1 MIAMQVYKEKVS
13 DDQMKHDHDVGKQ
26 KAELAQMEG
35 GHLKERL
42 GEMEQL
48 YQRREGEMRNI
59 LGEASKSQQEVQV
72 KTSQVNQYMKQ
83 VDTLKTHTSRS
94 L

>member
-13 DDQMKHDHDVGKQ
+13 DDQTKHDHGVGKQ
-26 KAELAQMEG
+26 KTELVQMEG

-42 GEMEQL
+42 AETEQL

-59 LGEASKSQQEVQV
+59 LGKASKSQQEVQV
-72 KTSQVNQYMKQ
+72 IKDISQINQYVKQ
-83 VDTLKTHTSRS
+83 VDALKDS
-94 L
+94 